1 MFIFSDNIQ
10 TIFSIVMVDFSY
22 ELINQIKNA
31 GDEAQLRK
39 LIEGFIQNPH
49 PKNIGDAGAKRRF
62 MMNMIM
68 ALRYVRAEG
77 LNDRAAE
84 NVNTAIN
91 ILEGQRKLLYSNL
104 F

>member
-1 MFIFSDNIQ
+1 
-10 TIFSIVMVDFSY
+10 MVDFGY
-22 ELINQIKNA
+22 ELISQIKNA
-31 GDEAQLRK
+31 DDEVQLRK
-39 LIEGFIQNPH
+39 LIEGFVQNAH
-49 PKNIGDAGAKRRF
+49 PKNIGGAGAKRRF

-77 LNDRAAE
+77 LNDNAAE
-84 NVNTAIN
+84 NVNAAID

>member
-1 MFIFSDNIQ
+1 
-10 TIFSIVMVDFSY
+10 MVDFSY

-31 GDEAQLRK
+31 DDVAQLRK
-39 LIEGFIQNPH
+39 LIDGFVQNPH
-49 PKNIGDAGAKRRF
+49 PKNIGGAGAKRRF
-62 MMNMIM
+62 MMNMIV

-77 LNDRAAE
+77 LNDKATV
-84 NVNTAIN
+84 NVNAAID